1 MLNIENL
8 NVIFNEN
15 TIHEKKALTDINLVV
30 EDGDFITIIGS
41 NGAGKSTLF
50 NAVSGNVDV
59 HSGKITIDNNNITYM
74 RDFKRSK
81 FIGRL
86 YQDPFQGTSP
96 NMTIEENLGLAYS
109 RGKKQTLALAINK
122 KDRVHFKTM
131 LKELDL
137 DLENRLKTPVKLLSG
152 GQRQA
157 LTLLMSTIV
166 TPSLLLLDEHTAALD
181 PKTSIQIMNLTKK
194 IIERDKITT
203 LMVTHN
209 LEDAMKYG
217 NKTIVMNNG
226 KIVLILNQQQK
237 KNMTI
242 EELLKLYSSYSI
254 ELSDVNIFKE
264 N

>member
-15 TIHEKKALTDINLVV
+15 TIHEKQALKDVNLVV

-50 NAVSGNVDV
+50 NAISGNVEV
-59 HSGKITIDNNNITYM
+59 FSGKITINETNITYM

-109 RGKKQTLALAINK
+109 RGKKQTLSLAINK
-122 KDRVHFKTM
+122 NDRKYFKNI

-137 DLENRLKTPVKLLSG
+137 DLEKRLKTPVKLLSG

-226 KIVLILNQQQK
+226 KIVLVLNQKQK
-237 KNMTI
+237 ENMSI

-254 ELSDVNIFKE
+254 EVSDVNVFKE

>member
-1 MLNIENL
+1 MLNIENI

-15 TIHEKKALTDINLVV
+15 TIHEKQALSDINLVV

-50 NAVSGNVDV
+50 NAVSGNVEV
-59 HSGKITIDNNNITYM
+59 HSGKITIDDINITYM

-122 KDRVHFKTM
+122 KDRQYFKTM

>member
-1 MLNIENL
+1 MLNINNL

-15 TIHEKKALTDINLVV
+15 TIHEKQALADINLVV

-59 HSGKITIDNNNITYM
+59 HSGKITIDDINITYM

-109 RGKKQTLALAINK
+109 RGKKQTLSFAINK
-122 KDRVHFKTM
+122 KDREHFKTI

-137 DLENRLKTPVKLLSG
+137 DLEKRLKTPVKLLSG

-194 IIERDKITT
+194 IIERDNITT

-226 KIVLILNQQQK
+226 KIVLILNQKQK